1 MTCLEWDRQTAALRE
16 GKLRLLA
23 PEEDGLSM
31 FARRSID
38 NLREYVKALE
48 HGYRKVCEDLD
59 LYRKRERVRPALHAG
74 DVSLQELVEN
84 QWSDAAA
91 LGYAAMTL
99 IQEGLSPSAAVGILK
114 RMEEIMDD
122 FERSYAA
129 EFHKG
134 LLDGVSD
141 AEAQAPEWI
150 GASAELKP
158 EVPSC

>member
-1 MTCLEWDRQTAALRE
+1 MTCLEWSRQTTALRE
-16 GKLRLLA
+16 GRLRLLA

-31 FARRSID
+31 YARRSFD
-38 NLREYVKALE
+38 DFREYVKALE

-59 LYRKRERVRPALHAG
+59 LYRKQERVRPAVRAG
-74 DVSLQELVEN
+74 DMSLQELVEN

-91 LGYAAMTL
+91 LGYAAMAM
-99 IQEGLSPSAAVGILK
+99 IQDGLSPSAVVGVLE
-114 RMEEIMDD
+114 RMEEIMDA